1 MGQTRAE
8 APSLL
13 PDGGLRSAVSTDQGR
28 GAGPTSFGRRVRV
41 DAKPRYLLNRD
52 HDRLL
57 VAIKW
62 PQPGVGI
69 WEKQSPT
76 GTVGGWHTGWSADGC
91 DGKRDWQVGDA

>member
-28 GAGPTSFGRRVRV
+28 GAEPTSFGRRVRV

-69 WEKQSPT
+69 LGRAIPDRYGRPMAYRVE
-76 GTVGGWHTGWSADGC
+76 
-91 DGKRDWQVGDA
+91 R